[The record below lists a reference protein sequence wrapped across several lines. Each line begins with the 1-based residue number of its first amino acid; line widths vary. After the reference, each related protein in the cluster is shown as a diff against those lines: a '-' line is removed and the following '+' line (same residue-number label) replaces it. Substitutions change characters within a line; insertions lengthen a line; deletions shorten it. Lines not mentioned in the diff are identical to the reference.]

1 MICNFKIAVPS
12 PVGDAKNS
20 VPGNYYFH
28 TKYGSDSNKVLLKA
42 ITQNVKI

>member
-1 MICNFKIAVPS
+1 MAVLS
-12 PVGDAKNS
+12 AVGDAKNS

-42 ITQNVKI
+42 TPKM